1 MRVHDQDARWFEFL
15 NLVEI
20 FSHLS
25 LHFKISEI
33 HLKFWSMTNY
43 LWKSLI
49 DIHPP

>member
-1 MRVHDQDARWFEFL
+1 MSKMQEGLVFELGLPLFMH
-15 NLVEI
+15 
-20 FSHLS
+20 FT

-33 HLKFWSMTNY
+33 HLKFGSMTNY